1 MLDAK
6 ELADLL
12 YADGCLKDEHND
24 VGEESDALF
33 LKAMFKPKI
42 LSRIWIDAMCD
53 ATSEQENKLFEDFNR
68 AIKDIEMLKPNVIEM
83 LKPNVTDGWAMTL
96 SNSITLSQARI
107 GCLVIK
113 LLKQA
118 CENHVKENGQE
129 VLDEALAYVDDME
142 NERDYP

>member
-12 YADGCLKDEHND
+12 YADGLIEFDKKDDIIRYSDLQEM
-24 VGEESDALF
+24 SDALF
-33 LKAMFKPKI
+33 LKAMFSRKV

-68 AIKDIEMLKPNVIEM
+68 ALENIEMLKANV
-83 LKPNVTDGWAMTL
+83 VDGWAMTL

-129 VLDEALAYVDDME
+129 LLDEALAYVDDME

>member
-12 YADGCLKDEHND
+12 YEDGLKKDDIDLQEM
-24 VGEESDALF
+24 SDALF
-33 LKAMFKPKI
+33 LKAMFSRKV

-53 ATSEQENKLFEDFNR
+53 ATSEQENKLFDDFNR
-68 AIKDIEMLKPNVIEM
+68 ALENIEMLQANV
-83 LKPNVTDGWAMTL
+83 VDGWAMTL

-142 NERDYP
+142 NEHDYP

>member
-12 YADGCLKDEHND
+12 YADGLIEFDKKDDIIRYSDLQEM
-24 VGEESDALF
+24 SDALF
-33 LKAMFKPKI
+33 LKAMFSRKV

-53 ATSEQENKLFEDFNR
+53 ATTEQENKLFEDFNR
-68 AIKDIEMLKPNVIEM
+68 ALENIEMLKANV
-83 LKPNVTDGWAMTL
+83 VDGWAMTL

-129 VLDEALAYVDDME
+129 LLDEALAYVDDME

>member
-12 YADGCLKDEHND
+12 YEDGLKKDDIDLQEM
-24 VGEESDALF
+24 SDALF
-33 LKAMFKPKI
+33 LKAMFSRKV

-53 ATSEQENKLFEDFNR
+53 ATTEQENKLFDDFNR
-68 AIKDIEMLKPNVIEM
+68 ALENIEMLQANV
-83 LKPNVTDGWAMTL
+83 VDGWAMTL

-129 VLDEALAYVDDME
+129 VLDEALSYVDDME

>member
-68 AIKDIEMLKPNVIEM
+68 AIKDIEMLNPS
-83 LKPNVTDGWAMTL
+83 VTDGWAMTL

-113 LLKQA
+113 LLRQA
-118 CENHVKENGQE
+118 CENHVKENGRD
-129 VLDEALAYVDDME
+129 LLIEALGYLDDME

>member
-12 YADGCLKDEHND
+12 YADGLKKDD
-24 VGEESDALF
+24 IVRFCDLQKMSDALF
-33 LKAMFKPKI
+33 LKAMFSRKV

-53 ATSEQENKLFEDFNR
+53 ATTEQENKLFEDFNK
-68 AIKDIEMLKPNVIEM
+68 AIKDIEMLKANV
-83 LKPNVTDGWAMTL
+83 NDGWAMTL

-129 VLDEALAYVDDME
+129 LLDEALAYVDDME

>member
-12 YADGCLKDEHND
+12 YADGLKKDDIDLQEM
-24 VGEESDALF
+24 SDALF
-33 LKAMFKPKI
+33 LKAMFSRKV

-53 ATSEQENKLFEDFNR
+53 ATTEQENKLFEDFNR
-68 AIKDIEMLKPNVIEM
+68 ALENIEMLKANV
-83 LKPNVTDGWAMTL
+83 VDGWAMTL

-107 GCLVIK
+107 GCLVIR

>member
-12 YADGCLKDEHND
+12 YADGLKNHDMDLQEK
-24 VGEESDALF
+24 SDALF
-33 LKAMFKPKI
+33 LKAMFSRKV

-53 ATSEQENKLFEDFNR
+53 ATTEQENKLFEDFNR
-68 AIKDIEMLKPNVIEM
+68 ALENIEMLKANV
-83 LKPNVTDGWAMTL
+83 VDGWAMTL

-142 NERDYP
+142 NEHDYP

>member
-12 YADGCLKDEHND
+12 YADSLKNHDMDLQEM
-24 VGEESDALF
+24 SDALF

-53 ATSEQENKLFEDFNR
+53 ATTEQENKLFEDFNK
-68 AIKDIEMLKPNVIEM
+68 AIKDIEMLKANV
-83 LKPNVTDGWAMTL
+83 NDGWAMTL

-113 LLKQA
+113 LLRQA

-129 VLDEALAYVDDME
+129 LLQEALAYVDDME

>member
-12 YADGCLKDEHND
+12 YAELTPHGLKKDNID
-24 VGEESDALF
+24 LQVQSDALF
-33 LKAMFKPKI
+33 LKAMFSRKV

-53 ATSEQENKLFEDFNR
+53 ATCEQENKLFKDFN
-68 AIKDIEMLKPNVIEM
+68 KVMEDIESFNLIESA
-83 LKPNVTDGWAMTL
+83 NWAMTL

-113 LLKQA
+113 LIKQA
-118 CENHVKENGQE
+118 CENHVTENGE
-129 VLDEALAYVDDME
+129 DLLTDALAYVHDME
-142 NERDYP
+142 NENDYP

>member
-6 ELADLL
+6 DLADLL
-12 YADGCLKDEHND
+12 YADGLIEFDKKDDIIRYSDLQEM
-24 VGEESDALF
+24 SDALF
-33 LKAMFKPKI
+33 LKAMFSRKV

-68 AIKDIEMLKPNVIEM
+68 ALENIEMLKANV
-83 LKPNVTDGWAMTL
+83 VDGWAMTL

>member
-12 YADGCLKDEHND
+12 YADGLKKDDIDLQEM
-24 VGEESDALF
+24 SDALF
-33 LKAMFKPKI
+33 LKAMFSRKV

-53 ATSEQENKLFEDFNR
+53 ATTEQENKLFEDFNR
-68 AIKDIEMLKPNVIEM
+68 ALENIEMLKANV
-83 LKPNVTDGWAMTL
+83 VDGWAMTL

>member
-12 YADGCLKDEHND
+12 YADGLKKDYIIRYSDLQEM
-24 VGEESDALF
+24 SDALF
-33 LKAMFKPKI
+33 LKAMFSRKV

-68 AIKDIEMLKPNVIEM
+68 ALENIEMLKANV
-83 LKPNVTDGWAMTL
+83 VDGWAMTL

-129 VLDEALAYVDDME
+129 LLDEALAYVDDME

>member
-12 YADGCLKDEHND
+12 YADGLKKDDIDLQEMSN
-24 VGEESDALF
+24 ALF
-33 LKAMFKPKI
+33 LKAMFSKKV

-68 AIKDIEMLKPNVIEM
+68 AVVNIDRLKDC
-83 LKPNVTDGWAMTL
+83 DSDSWAMTL
-96 SNSITLSQARI
+96 SNSITLTQARI

-118 CENHVKENGQE
+118 CENHVKENGKE
-129 VLDEALAYVDDME
+129 VLEEALSYVDDME

>member
-12 YADGCLKDEHND
+12 FEDGCLKDEHSNLR
-24 VGEESDALF
+24 ETSDALF
-33 LKAMFKPKI
+33 LEAMFKPKI

-53 ATSEQENKLFEDFNR
+53 STTEQENKLFDDFNR
-68 AIKDIEMLKPNVIEM
+68 AMEDIKTVKLIKINES
-83 LKPNVTDGWAMTL
+83 WAMTL

-107 GCLVIK
+107 GCLVVKI
-113 LLKQA
+113 LKQA

-129 VLDEALAYVDDME
+129 LLDEALGYLDDME

>member
-12 YADGCLKDEHND
+12 YADGLIEFDKKDDIIRYSDLQEM
-24 VGEESDALF
+24 SDALF
-33 LKAMFKPKI
+33 LKAMFSRKV

-53 ATSEQENKLFEDFNR
+53 ATTEQENKLFDDFNR
-68 AIKDIEMLKPNVIEM
+68 ALENIEMLQANV
-83 LKPNVTDGWAMTL
+83 VDGWAMTL

>member
-12 YADGCLKDEHND
+12 YADGLIEFDKKDDIIRYSDLQEM
-24 VGEESDALF
+24 SDALF
-33 LKAMFKPKI
+33 LKAMFSRKV

-53 ATSEQENKLFEDFNR
+53 ATTEQENKLFEDFNR
-68 AIKDIEMLKPNVIEM
+68 ALENIEMLKANV
-83 LKPNVTDGWAMTL
+83 VDGWAMTL

-113 LLKQA
+113 LLRQA

-129 VLDEALAYVDDME
+129 LLDEALAYVDDME

>member
-12 YADGCLKDEHND
+12 YADGLIEFDKKDDIIRYSDLQEM
-24 VGEESDALF
+24 SDALF
-33 LKAMFKPKI
+33 LKAMFSRKV

-53 ATSEQENKLFEDFNR
+53 ATTEQENKLFEDFNR
-68 AIKDIEMLKPNVIEM
+68 ALENIEMLQANV
-83 LKPNVTDGWAMTL
+83 VDGWAMTL

>member
-12 YADGCLKDEHND
+12 YADGLKKDDIDLQEM
-24 VGEESDALF
+24 SDALF
-33 LKAMFKPKI
+33 LKAMFSRKV

-53 ATSEQENKLFEDFNR
+53 ATTEQENKLFDDFNR
-68 AIKDIEMLKPNVIEM
+68 ALENIEMLQANV
-83 LKPNVTDGWAMTL
+83 VDGWAMTL

-129 VLDEALAYVDDME
+129 VLDEALSYVDDME

>member
-12 YADGCLKDEHND
+12 YADGLIEFDKKDDIIRYSDLQEM
-24 VGEESDALF
+24 SDALF
-33 LKAMFKPKI
+33 LKAMFSRKV

-53 ATSEQENKLFEDFNR
+53 ATTEQENKLFEDFNR
-68 AIKDIEMLKPNVIEM
+68 ALENIEMLKANV
-83 LKPNVTDGWAMTL
+83 VDGWAMTL

-107 GCLVIK
+107 GCLVIR

>member
-53 ATSEQENKLFEDFNR
+53 ATTEQENKLFEDFNK
-68 AIKDIEMLKPNVIEM
+68 AIKDIEMLQANV
-83 LKPNVTDGWAMTL
+83 NDGWAMTL

-113 LLKQA
+113 LLRQA
-118 CENHVKENGQE
+118 CENHVKENGRD
-129 VLDEALAYVDDME
+129 LLIEALGYLDDME

>member
-12 YADGCLKDEHND
+12 YANGCLKDEHSD

-53 ATSEQENKLFEDFNR
+53 ATTEQENKLFEDFNK
-68 AIKDIEMLKPNVIEM
+68 AIKDIEMLKA
-83 LKPNVTDGWAMTL
+83 NVTDGWAMTL

-113 LLKQA
+113 LLRQA

-129 VLDEALAYVDDME
+129 LLDEALSYVDDME

>member
-12 YADGCLKDEHND
+12 YADGLKKDDIDLQEM
-24 VGEESDALF
+24 SDALF
-33 LKAMFKPKI
+33 LKAMFSRKV

-53 ATSEQENKLFEDFNR
+53 ATTEQENKLFEDFNR
-68 AIKDIEMLKPNVIEM
+68 ALENIEMLKANGV
-83 LKPNVTDGWAMTL
+83 DGWAMTL

>member
-12 YADGCLKDEHND
+12 YADGLKKDDIDLQEM
-24 VGEESDALF
+24 SDALF
-33 LKAMFKPKI
+33 LKAMFSRKV

-68 AIKDIEMLKPNVIEM
+68 ALENIEMLKANV
-83 LKPNVTDGWAMTL
+83 VDGWAMTL

-107 GCLVIK
+107 GCLVIR

>member
-12 YADGCLKDEHND
+12 YADGLKKDDIDLQEM
-24 VGEESDALF
+24 SDALF
-33 LKAMFKPKI
+33 LKAMFSRKV

-53 ATSEQENKLFEDFNR
+53 ATTEQENKLFEDFNR
-68 AIKDIEMLKPNVIEM
+68 ALENIEMLQANV
-83 LKPNVTDGWAMTL
+83 VDGWAMTL

-107 GCLVIK
+107 GCLVIR

-129 VLDEALAYVDDME
+129 VLDEALSYVDDME

>member
-12 YADGCLKDEHND
+12 YADGLKKDYIIRYSDLQEM
-24 VGEESDALF
+24 SDALF
-33 LKAMFKPKI
+33 LKAMFSRKV

-53 ATSEQENKLFEDFNR
+53 ATTEQENKLFEDFNR
-68 AIKDIEMLKPNVIEM
+68 ALENIEMLKANV
-83 LKPNVTDGWAMTL
+83 VDGWAMTL

-129 VLDEALAYVDDME
+129 LLDEALAYVDDME

>member
-6 ELADLL
+6 ELADLI
-12 YADGCLKDEHND
+12 YADGLKKDDIDLQEM
-24 VGEESDALF
+24 SDALF
-33 LKAMFKPKI
+33 LKAMFSRKV

-53 ATSEQENKLFEDFNR
+53 ATTEQENKLFEDFNR
-68 AIKDIEMLKPNVIEM
+68 AIKDIEMLRFSIGES
-83 LKPNVTDGWAMTL
+83 WAMTL
-96 SNSITLSQARI
+96 SNAITLTQARI

-118 CENHVKENGQE
+118 CENHVKENGKE
-129 VLDEALAYVDDME
+129 VLEEALSYVDDME